1 MAGVLRS
8 ITKIALKVF
17 FSYNFPDVTIMHK
30 EREKDMSDKKL
41 ATIGVFGGSGF
52 YKFLDNIE
60 EVKVET
66 PYGMPSDNLL
76 IGQIGPHKVAFMPRH
91 GRNHTILPHLINY
104 RANVWAMKSVGV
116 ERVISPC
123 AAGSLQKHVKPGDF
137 VICDQF
143 VDWTD
148 GRKTT
153 FFEGPVVTHPSA
165 ADPYCPELRKLAIK
179 TGKDLGITIH
189 ETGTVVVIN
198 GPRFSTKAES
208 KFFTN
213 QGWEVINMTAFPEA
227 YLVKEADMC
236 PLNISLITD
245 YDAGLVGDVPPVS
258 HHEVIEV
265 FNSNLANLKNLL
277 FNMIEQIPAER
288 KECECALTK
297 KKSQL

>member
-1 MAGVLRS
+1 ME
-8 ITKIALKVF
+8 
-17 FSYNFPDVTIMHK
+17 N
-30 EREKDMSDKKL
+30 KKL

-60 EVKVET
+60 EVRVET

-76 IGQIGPHKVAFMPRH
+76 IGTIGSHKVAFMPRH
-91 GRNHTILPHLINY
+91 GRNHAILPHMINY

-116 ERVISPC
+116 ERVFSPC
-123 AAGSLQKHVKPGDF
+123 AAGSLQKEVKPGDF

-148 GRKTT
+148 GRKST

-165 ADPYCPELRKLAIK
+165 ADPYCPQLRKLAIE
-179 TGKDLGITIH
+179 TAEEIGINVH
-189 ETGTVVVIN
+189 KSGTVVVIN
-198 GPRFSTKAES
+198 GPRFSTKSES

-213 QGWEVINMTAFPEA
+213 QGWQVINMSAFPEA
-227 YLVKEADMC
+227 YLVKELDMC

-265 FNSNLANLKNLL
+265 FNSNVSNLKNLL
-277 FNMIEQIPAER
+277 FKMIEKIPADKNTCDCTKTQER
-288 KECECALTK
+288 SRL
-297 KKSQL
+297 

>member
-1 MAGVLRS
+1 MLENIGVEMA
-8 ITKIALKVF
+8 
-17 FSYNFPDVTIMHK
+17 
-30 EREKDMSDKKL
+30 EEKKL

-60 EVKVET
+60 EVRVET
-66 PYGMPSDNLL
+66 PYGMPSDNLF

-91 GRNHTILPHLINY
+91 GRSHTILPHLINY

-123 AAGSLQKHVKPGDF
+123 AAGSLQTHVAPGHF

-148 GRKTT
+148 GRKST
-153 FFEGPVVTHPSA
+153 FFEGPIVTHPSP
-165 ADPYCPELRKLAIK
+165 ADLYCPELRKLATDIARK
-179 TGKDLGITIH
+179 EGITVH

-213 QGWEVINMTAFPEA
+213 QGWEVINMSAFPEN
-227 YLVKEADMC
+227 YLVKEMDMC

-258 HHEVIEV
+258 HHEVMQV
-265 FNSNLANLKNLL
+265 FNSNLENLKKLL
-277 FNMIEQIPAER
+277 FSMIENIPAQR
-288 KECECALTK
+288 DVCDCKNTK
-297 KKSQL
+297 KNSQL